1 MWNGNPAGLESDRI
15 FCRMLLRIALC
26 APYGSKTAARQG
38 LPAGEKPPP
47 ARPGGVAGRGLEAG
61 PRPAGW
67 LEASI

>member
-1 MWNGNPAGLESDRI
+1 MI
-15 FCRMLLRIALC
+15 LRIALC
-26 APYGSKTAARQG
+26 VPYGSKTAARQG

-47 ARPGGVAGRGLEAG
+47 ARPAGVAGRGLEAG